1 MYNEIKQKLRES
13 FIWGMRRNFMDMQ
26 LFWDSIITV
35 FSVVGYIGVWV
46 ALGLLIRWFIVK
58 LKR

>member
-26 LFWDSIITV
+26 LFWDSVITV